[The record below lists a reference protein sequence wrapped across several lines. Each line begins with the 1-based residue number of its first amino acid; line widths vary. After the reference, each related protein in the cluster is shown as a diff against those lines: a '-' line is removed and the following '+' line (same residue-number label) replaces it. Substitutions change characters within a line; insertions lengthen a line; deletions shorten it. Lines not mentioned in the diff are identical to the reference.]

1 MRTFYQ
7 APIRP
12 IDGITPHDLFKPF
25 IESGMA
31 LYQLRHKLG
40 GRPSEP
46 VLSKML
52 RGIAAMPADMA
63 DRIKKALG

>member
-1 MRTFYQ
+1 MRPFYQ

-31 LYQLRHKLG
+31 LYQLRHALG

-52 RGIAAMPADMA
+52 RGIAAMPAELEK
-63 DRIKKALG
+63 RIRAVLP